1 MRQCIN
7 KTWLKKYLVEV
18 EMTECSQFKNKSTK
32 SVWIFDKK
40 DEKNQFRKYLIHLDF
55 LVFELTDLLSSY
67 IWLRSF
73 DVACYVLMV
82 PRDTQCTVMQFTSFL
97 SGRFRIEANV
107 NSLDIKLV
115 KSTSVQCS
123 QRLYS
128 VQETIVPQESKTL
141 LLDLPTAQL
150 WVM

>member
-1 MRQCIN
+1 MKDLNAGVNVSI
-7 KTWLKKYLVEV
+7 KLKAYLAAVK
-18 EMTECSQFKNKSTK
+18 MTECSQFKNKSTK
-32 SVWIFDKK
+32 SI
-40 DEKNQFRKYLIHLDF
+40 RKYLIHLDF

-82 PRDTQCTVMQFTSFL
+82 PRDTQCTVVQFTSFL
-97 SGRFRIEANV
+97 SGRFTIEAIV
-107 NSLDIKLV
+107 NSLDKKV
-115 KSTSVQCS
+115 EKSTSVKCS